1 MKWLVVVL
9 TLLVIAN
16 PVAAKPMAPVEL
28 RMESTPIAGGHRV
41 ALIATPLRAL
51 PALELRLAGKTVV
64 FPATRAGQVR
74 RLVVTISLAPGL
86 GRDLVGT
93 AVIARR
99 TRAAIL
105 RVGAAAAPQ
114 LAAPPVVRTLPDGR
128 RFAEAR

>member
-9 TLLVIAN
+9 AMLAIAN

-28 RMESTPIAGGHRV
+28 RMEATPVAGGHRV
-41 ALIATPLRAL
+41 TLIAMPHRAV
-51 PALELRLAGKTVV
+51 PALELRLAGKTLV

-74 RLVVTISLAPGL
+74 RLAVTVPLAPGL

-99 TRAAIL
+99 TRATVL
-105 RVGAAAAPQ
+105 RVGAAAPPQ
-114 LAAPPVVRTLPDGR
+114 LATPPVVRTLPDGR
-128 RFAEAR
+128 RIAEVR